1 MIEIANHLNGV
12 LELQTTRFA
21 DDRGFFEELFR
32 AETLEALD
40 ISGFVQDN
48 HSRSSKGVVRGLHY
62 QYDAPMG
69 KLLICLR
76 GAIQLVE
83 VDIRKDSLTYGEH
96 VSIDLD
102 DSDGRMVWIPPGFA
116 NGFCVVSDEADVIYK
131 CTAYYNASG
140 EGGLNPLDPKLG
152 IQWKTDA
159 PNLSPKDQDAQTFE
173 QYTASPRF

>member
-1 MIEIANHLNGV
+1 MIEVANHLNGV
-12 LELQTTRFA
+12 LELQTKRFS

-32 AETLEALD
+32 ASTLEQLG

-48 HSRSSKGVVRGLHY
+48 HSRSTKGVIRGLHY
-62 QYDAPMG
+62 QYEAPMG

-83 VDIRKDSLTYGEH
+83 VDLRKDSLTYGEH

-102 DSDGRMVWIPPGFA
+102 DSDGRMVWVPPGFA

-131 CTAYYNASG
+131 CTAYYNANG
-140 EGGLNPLDPKLG
+140 EGGLNPMDPVLG
-152 IQWKTDA
+152 IQWKADT
-159 PNLSPKDQDAQTFE
+159 PTLSTKDTDAQTFE
-173 QYTASPRF
+173 EYAKSPVF